1 MPVVVPIVLVALV
14 SAWAGGFVG
23 RVSGFRR
30 VRSRAVLT
38 VSALVLIAVVVDVLL
53 VVRVVSL
60 TGF

>member
-1 MPVVVPIVLVALV
+1 MPVVIPVVLVALV